1 MNEIIINNNEICDY
15 EDDNLSIKSG
25 KIIFK
30 KNGDYTLEYQDSDS
44 IFLDIEVMDDVMIKL
59 FIWSRDNKLTVKNH
73 YRLGKN
79 SNLIL
84 FQFYY
89 NEMVQ
94 EHMVVDLDGEFS
106 KFSQGFSSISTGVEE
121 YNIVVNHNNHH
132 VESNISNKCIGFD
145 RSKIK
150 IQIDSVLEKGN
161 QDCVMDQVSRILTL
175 GDVEAEI
182 VPNMFTHEDSVSA
195 KHGSVIGSFREEEL
209 FYLMSRGISY
219 DEAII
224 LLMKGFI
231 FSNLIVDMDKRAKIF
246 QIIQDLRR

>member
-1 MNEIIINNNEICDY
+1 MKEIIITNNLLHDY
-15 EDDNLSIKSG
+15 EDEYVSIRSN

-30 KNGDYTLEYQDSDS
+30 KNGDYTLEYRDSDS
-44 IFLDIEVMDDVMIKL
+44 ILLDIELLEGVMIKL
-59 FIWSRDNKLTVKNH
+59 FIWSSDNNLVVRNH
-73 YRLGKN
+73 YRLVKN

-89 NEMVQ
+89 NRSVLENV
-94 EHMVVDLDGEFS
+94 VVDLDGEFS
-106 KFSQGFSSISTGVEE
+106 KFSQGFSSISKGNEE
-121 YNIVVNHNNHH
+121 YNIVVNHNHHH
-132 VESNISNKCIGFD
+132 VESNLQSKCIGLD
-145 RSKIK
+145 GSKIK

-182 VPNMFTHEDSVSA
+182 VPNMFTHEDSVEA
-195 KHGSVIGSFREEEL
+195 KHGSVIGSFRDEEL
-209 FYLMSRGISY
+209 FYLLSRGISY
-219 DEAII
+219 DEAIT